1 MHDSKGNNKIAEHDN
16 KTILN
21 IAEINLQAVK
31 RFFQP
36 ILKTLFPNE
45 KSSVSLFASKQYKR
59 MLQCD

>member
-31 RFFQP
+31 GCFNQY
-36 ILKTLFPNE
+36 KKHLFPNE
-45 KSSVSLFASKQYKR
+45 KGSVSLFTSKQYKR

>member
-31 RFFQP
+31 GYF
-36 ILKTLFPNE
+36 N
-45 KSSVSLFASKQYKR
+45 QY
-59 MLQCD
+59 